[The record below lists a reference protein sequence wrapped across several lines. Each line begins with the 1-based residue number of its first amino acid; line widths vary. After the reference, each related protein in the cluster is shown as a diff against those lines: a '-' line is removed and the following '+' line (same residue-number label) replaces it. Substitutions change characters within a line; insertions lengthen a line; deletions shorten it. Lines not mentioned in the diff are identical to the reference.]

1 MRLRA
6 AIEVRNGRG
15 GDPRGPR
22 GEGASFGISEKLMEK
37 DWFGNRACD
46 GRGEHGMT
54 GLGNWIGDDVG
65 DGQGEEYAE
74 LASE

>member
-1 MRLRA
+1 
-6 AIEVRNGRG
+6 
-15 GDPRGPR
+15 
-22 GEGASFGISEKLMEK
+22 MER
-37 DWFGNRACD
+37 DRFGNRACD